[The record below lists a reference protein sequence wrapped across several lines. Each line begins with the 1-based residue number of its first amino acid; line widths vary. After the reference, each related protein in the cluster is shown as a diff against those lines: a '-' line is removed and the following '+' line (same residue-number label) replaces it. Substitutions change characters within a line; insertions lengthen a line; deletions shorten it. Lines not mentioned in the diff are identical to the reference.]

1 MRIKVKGLD
10 KSLSKLGRALG
21 KNGSKILI
29 AMGIAGFT
37 AAVGMAIT
45 ATPKASMD
53 IEEEKYN
60 TNKEKL
66 TPAETVKVA
75 WKHYIPTA
83 ITMAMSTACIIGGS
97 KLDSKQSAALATAY
111 TVATQ
116 TLNDY
121 KEKLPEIVGEEKVNE
136 VEKAVTQTQISRA
149 PAISDERT
157 PISPDELPIYDQ
169 WSGRVFWITLN
180 ELDRAINAINKNM
193 LSEGTT
199 SLSDLYYEL
208 GKNETKTSDDLGW
221 NMYKDG
227 LVELIKNDSG
237 VMDDGRPCLL
247 LSFSRPPHYGYWQ

>member
-1 MRIKVKGLD
+1 MRIKVKGLN
-10 KSLSKLGRALG
+10 KRLLKLSRALG
-21 KNGSKILI
+21 KNGPKISI
-29 AMGIAGFT
+29 TAGVVGFT
-37 AAVGMAIT
+37 SAVGMAIA
-45 ATPKASMD
+45 ATPKASME

-66 TPAETVKVA
+66 TPAETIKVA

-83 ITMAMSTACIIGGS
+83 ITMVISTACIIGGS

-121 KEKLPEIVGEEKVNE
+121 KEKLPEIVGEEKADD
-136 VEKAVTQTQISRA
+136 VEKAVTQAQISRA
-149 PAISDERT
+149 PAISDDRT
-157 PISPDELPIYDQ
+157 PASPDELPIYDQ
-169 WSGRVFWITLN
+169 WSGRVFWVTLN

-193 LSEGTT
+193 LTEGTT
-199 SLSDLYYEL
+199 NLSDLYYEL